1 MFSTSLVLQNSGAGC
16 VFMEYVAGSQANV
29 SDSFVYSGT
38 ELDAMAEAR
47 NYCRWILDF
56 FAPYLGKKI
65 IEIGAGAGTFS
76 QSLLSTGLASELIL
90 FEPGANLFPLLQ
102 QRFIN
107 DPRVRLWPTSFDPS
121 VLAGPVDSIV
131 LVNVLEHI
139 FDDDALLLQIRE
151 SLRPGG
157 HVLLFVPALEWNY
170 GSLDK
175 AFEHHRRYSKRV
187 LRQKLQKAGFRVE
200 QARYVNFL
208 GTASWFLAGRVLR
221 QKTLRPRQVRWY
233 DRWIIPWSFKLERI
247 WEPPVGQS
255 LVAIAVK

>member
-1 MFSTSLVLQNSGAGC
+1 MFSTALAQRNFRAGC
-16 VFMEYVAGSQANV
+16 AFMEYVTGSLANV

-56 FAPYLGKKI
+56 FAPYLGQKV

-76 QSLLSTGLASELIL
+76 QLLLSSGRASELIL

-102 QRFIN
+102 QRFGN
-107 DPRVRLWPTSFDPS
+107 DPRVHLQSGSFDPS
-121 VLAGPVDSIV
+121 VLEEPADSIV

-139 FDDDALLLQIRE
+139 SDDDALLLQIRQ

-157 HVLLFVPALEWNY
+157 RVLLFVPALEWNY

-175 AFEHHRRYSKRV
+175 AFEHHRRYSKPI
-187 LRQKLQKAGFRVE
+187 LRKKLEQAGFRIE

-208 GTASWFLAGRVLR
+208 GITSWFLAGKVLR
-221 QKTLRPRQVRWY
+221 RRTLQPRQVRWY
-233 DRWIIPWSFKLERI
+233 DRWIVPWSFKLEQI
-247 WEPPVGQS
+247 CEPPVGQS
-255 LVAIAVK
+255 LVAVAVK

>member
-1 MFSTSLVLQNSGAGC
+1 MFSKALVLQNSGTGRAFVEC
-16 VFMEYVAGSQANV
+16 VVGSLANV
-29 SDSFVYSGT
+29 NDPFVYSGT

-47 NYCRWILDF
+47 NYCRWILNF
-56 FAPYLGKKI
+56 FAPYLGKKV

-76 QSLLSTGLASELIL
+76 ELLLRINHISKLVL
-90 FEPGANLFPLLQ
+90 FEPSANLFPLLQ
-102 QRFIN
+102 EQFGDN
-107 DPRVRLWPTSFDPS
+107 PRVRLQSAAFDPS
-121 VLAGPVDSIV
+121 VLEESAESVV

-139 FDDDALLLQIRE
+139 SDDDALLLQIRE

-187 LRQKLQKAGFRVE
+187 LRKKLEKAGFRVE
-200 QARYVNFL
+200 QVRYVNFL
-208 GTASWFLAGRVLR
+208 GIASWFLAGRVLR
-221 QKTLRPRQVRWY
+221 QKTLSPRQVRWY
-233 DRWIIPWSFKLERI
+233 DRWFIPWSFKLERI

>member
-1 MFSTSLVLQNSGAGC
+1 MFSTSLVLRNSGAGC
-16 VFMEYVAGSQANV
+16 VFMEYVAGNQANV

-76 QSLLSTGLASELIL
+76 QLLLRVDRLSKLVL

-102 QRFIN
+102 KQFEDN
-107 DPRVRLWPTSFDPS
+107 PRVRLQLGSFDPS
-121 VLAGPVDSIV
+121 LLEEPADSIV

-139 FDDDALLLQIRE
+139 SDDDALLLQIRQ

-187 LRQKLQKAGFRVE
+187 LRKKLEKAGFRVE

-208 GTASWFLAGRVLR
+208 GIASWFLAGRVLR

>member
-1 MFSTSLVLQNSGAGC
+1 MFSKALVLRNSGAGY
-16 VFMEYVAGSQANV
+16 VFVEYVAGSQANV
-29 SDSFVYSGT
+29 SDSFAYSGT

-56 FAPYLGKKI
+56 FAPYLGKKV

-76 QSLLSTGLASELIL
+76 ELLLRIDRISELVL
-90 FEPGANLFPLLQ
+90 FEPSANLFPLLQ
-102 QRFIN
+102 GRFGDN
-107 DPRVRLWPTSFDPS
+107 PRLRLHSSTFDPS
-121 VLAGPVDSIV
+121 ILEEPADSIV

-139 FDDDALLLQIRE
+139 SDDDALLLQIQQ

-157 HVLLFVPALEWNY
+157 CVLLFVPALEWNY

-175 AFEHHRRYSKRV
+175 AFEHHRRYSKPV
-187 LRQKLQKAGFRVE
+187 LRKKLAGAGFRVKHV
-200 QARYVNFL
+200 RYVNFL
-208 GTASWFLAGRVLR
+208 GIASWFLAGRVLR
-221 QKTLRPRQVRWY
+221 QRTLRPSQVRWY
-233 DRWIIPWSFKLERI
+233 DRWIIPWSFKLEQI